1 MKSKTPPYLAGRFFD
16 GISSGLFMLALP
28 WLMLSQPGQGE
39 FVALTALACTLT
51 TFCSTPYFSAL
62 IDRHSRKNILVWMQV
77 IQFMTAF
84 LVAFIYVIGW
94 GSLWGLG
101 AAQLIFW
108 VSSNLAWHTNNAFT
122 QENYDQTEYAKISSY
137 QEVVMQ
143 STTLGAGALGVILL
157 EQWSIIEF
165 GLFAGVASLLATFS
179 YLLTPYQRRIKS
191 SVRTPFKQQ
200 LIEIRTLVIQS
211 PSFFAFLMASCL
223 SYPVLTFLSRLVPI
237 WFSEINITGDWLA
250 LYNIALGVGAL
261 VIGLLIPKIL
271 KMASHQTIMQLSMLI
286 IGLTLVAI
294 GQLSDPVYIIAL
306 TLALGAFNALNR
318 IARTNWMHHSVDMAH
333 RGRVDGGLTLFATM
347 TQSLS
352 YVLIAFLASTDAIVY
367 GFVIVGIIVLAA
379 ALWMTQLVKQISPE
393 CTLSNQCV

>member
-1 MKSKTPPYLAGRFFD
+1 M
-16 GISSGLFMLALP
+16 
-28 WLMLSQPGQGE
+28 
-39 FVALTALACTLT
+39 
-51 TFCSTPYFSAL
+51 
-62 IDRHSRKNILVWMQV
+62 
-77 IQFMTAF
+77 
-84 LVAFIYVIGW
+84 
-94 GSLWGLG
+94 
-101 AAQLIFW
+101 
-108 VSSNLAWHTNNAFT
+108 
-122 QENYDQTEYAKISSY
+122 
-137 QEVVMQ
+137 
-143 STTLGAGALGVILL
+143 
-157 EQWSIIEF
+157 
-165 GLFAGVASLLATFS
+165 
-179 YLLTPYQRRIKS
+179 
-191 SVRTPFKQQ
+191 
-200 LIEIRTLVIQS
+200 
-211 PSFFAFLMASCL
+211 
-223 SYPVLTFLSRLVPI
+223 
-237 WFSEINITGDWLA
+237 
-250 LYNIALGVGAL
+250 